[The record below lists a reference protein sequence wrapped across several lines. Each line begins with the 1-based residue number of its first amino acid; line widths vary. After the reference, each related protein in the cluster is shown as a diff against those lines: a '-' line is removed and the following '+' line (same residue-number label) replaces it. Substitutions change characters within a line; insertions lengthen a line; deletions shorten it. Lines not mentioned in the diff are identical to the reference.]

1 MSKRLLL
8 RGGTAAQ
15 NDTFTGAAREVTID
29 TDNWNLRIHDGNTA
43 GGFTVGS
50 LTSLS
55 AHTGNIVPS
64 ANLAY
69 NLGNSTS
76 FWNTLRVG
84 NIVAGNINSVTG
96 ILTVSGTATVGNLTT
111 AGNITASYFSGNGS
125 QLTGVTAAP
134 STSVVNGTSNL
145 VVLADAN
152 VTVSASGTANV
163 IVVTSTGANVAGYLN
178 VTGNVSAG
186 NLSTAGTAS
195 VTGNATVGNLNTAGL
210 ITATGNLS
218 SGNLSTS
225 GNLVVSGNATVSGIL
240 KSDQTHQVF
249 TTKTAATGVVN
260 HDCSQGQVFI
270 HSSITANFTVN
281 LTNLALDT
289 LRSTRV
295 SLLLNQG
302 SNAYVPTGLQIS
314 SVTQTINWQGGS
326 QPAGSALKKNL
337 VNFEVYNNAGT
348 YTVLGELI
356 SFG

>member
-1 MSKRLLL
+1 MAKRLLL

-15 NDTFTGAAREVTID
+15 NDAFAGARREVTID
-29 TDNWNLRIHDGNTA
+29 TDNWNIRIHDGNTA

-55 AHTGNIVPS
+55 AHAGNIVPS
-64 ANLAY
+64 ANLTY

-76 FWNTLRVG
+76 YWNTLRVG
-84 NIVAGNINSVTG
+84 NVIAGNINSVTG
-96 ILTVSGTATVGNLTT
+96 ILTVTGNATVGNLTT
-111 AGNITASYFSGNGS
+111 VGNITAGYFNGNGS

-134 STSVVNGTSNL
+134 ATSVVNGTSNL
-145 VVLADAN
+145 VVGANAN

-178 VTGNVSAG
+178 VTGNISTAGTVTVTGNTTVGNLITAGLINATGTVAGG
-186 NLSTAGTAS
+186 NLSTVGTLS
-195 VTGNATVGNLNTAGL
+195 VTGNATVT
-210 ITATGNLS
+210 
-218 SGNLSTS
+218 
-225 GNLVVSGNATVSGIL
+225 GIL
-240 KSDQTHQVF
+240 KSDQIHEPF
-249 TTKTAATGVVN
+249 TTKTAATGVVTHN
-260 HDCSQGQVFI
+260 CSLGQVFV

-281 LTNLALDT
+281 LANLALDT
-289 LRSTRV
+289 LSSTRV

-314 SVTQTINWQGGS
+314 SVTQTILWQGGT

-337 VNFEVYNNAGT
+337 VNFQVFNNAGT
-348 YTVLGELI
+348 YTVLGNLI

>member
-1 MSKRLLL
+1 MAKRLQL

-15 NDTFTGAAREVTID
+15 NDTFTGARREVTID
-29 TDNWNLRIHDGNTA
+29 TDNWNIRIHDGNTA

-55 AHTGNIVPS
+55 AYAGNIVPS

-96 ILTVSGTATVGNLTT
+96 ILTVTGTATVGNLTT

-134 STSVVNGTSNL
+134 ATSVVNGTSNV
-145 VVLADAN
+145 VVLANAN
-152 VTVSASGTANV
+152 VTVSASGAANV

-178 VTGNVSAG
+178 VTGNI
-186 NLSTAGTAS
+186 STAGTAS
-195 VTGNATVGNLNTAGL
+195 VTGNATVGNLNSAGL
-210 ITATGNLS
+210 IAATGNLS

-225 GNLVVSGNATVSGIL
+225 GNLVVTGNATVSGIL
-240 KSDQTHQVF
+240 KSDQIHEVF

-260 HDCSQGQVFI
+260 HDCSLGQVFI

-314 SVTQTINWQGGS
+314 SATQTINWQGGS
-326 QPAGSALKKNL
+326 QPSGTALKKNL
-337 VNFEVYNNAGT
+337 VNFEVFNNAGT
-348 YTVLGELI
+348 YTILGELI